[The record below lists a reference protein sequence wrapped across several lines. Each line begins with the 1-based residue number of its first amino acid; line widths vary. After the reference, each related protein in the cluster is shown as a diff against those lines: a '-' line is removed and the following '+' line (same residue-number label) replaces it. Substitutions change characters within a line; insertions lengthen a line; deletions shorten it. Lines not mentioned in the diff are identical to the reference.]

1 MYTLP
6 LELNAGHWWLLLSST
21 VYVPTVRATTT
32 FQDFVSRFVL
42 RPHRDD
48 TVIVIVIIAIVR
60 NNAAFFLVRVLGRQ
74 DNIVNVKV
82 VIGL

>member
-1 MYTLP
+1 MPAIGGCFCQVQYIYIQW
-6 LELNAGHWWLLLSST
+6 EHS
-21 VYVPTVRATTT
+21 TT

-60 NNAAFFLVRVLGRQ
+60 NNAAIFLVRIMGRK